1 MALEVGS
8 HIAHYDVTALIGEGG
23 MGQVYQAT
31 DTKLNRQVAL
41 KILPEAFATD
51 PDRLARFQREAQI
64 LASLNHPNIAQIH
77 GIEEDG
83 GTRALVLELVEG
95 PTLAD
100 RISKGP
106 IPIDEAL
113 PIAKQIAEALEAA
126 HEAGVI
132 HRDLKP
138 ANIKVREDGTVKV
151 LDFGLAK
158 ALDPSPTGDP
168 SQSPTLTAAATQ
180 MGVIMGTAAYMS
192 PEQAKGKT
200 VDRRSD
206 VWAFGAVLY
215 EMLAGRRAFVG
226 DDVSDTLVSVFRD
239 DPDWSALHDDV
250 PLRVRQALQVC
261 LQKDPTQRVRDISAI
276 RLAMAGAFETAV
288 SGAAE
293 PTAAAQLQVWQRP
306 VVVVGLVVVAVLLT
320 VLISA
325 LAAAIMM
332 RPAPPRQISFAIS
345 PDEALPL
352 QIAQRSPD
360 VAISPTGTHVAYLTG
375 SGNIGGERLHIRPL
389 DQLTSE
395 TLAVNGLFNSPFFAP
410 DGASVGFYDN
420 RPGAPVLQRVSV
432 DGGPTS
438 TICAL
443 PATLSGASWGS
454 DGTIVFGT
462 GDPSD
467 GLWRVAA
474 VGGEP
479 VLLTTPNPEHGE
491 VDHAWPEMLPGGHAV
506 LFTIVANPIDES
518 QIAVLSLDTGEQK
531 VLVRGGSFP
540 RYASTGH
547 LLYGVQGNLWAVG
560 FDPDQLE
567 TRGDPVPVLEDV
579 LMKAAGAV
587 NVGLSENGSLVYV
600 PGGAET
606 SQGRTLVWV
615 DREGREEAIPAPPAP
630 YESPRLSPD
639 GRYVAVEVRDAANT
653 DVMVFD
659 LDRGTLTRLT
669 FDPGLDWAPLW
680 SLDGQRVVFSSDRDG
695 SFGVYSRA
703 ADGTGQAERL
713 TTSDTNQFPQSW
725 SADGQALVVQETFDL
740 KLISV
745 GAESRTEALIETEFL
760 EFYPEVSPDGRWIAY
775 SSNESG
781 RNEVYDRPFPNVD
794 DGRWQ
799 ISRDG
804 GFSSVWSHDGRE
816 LFFRRFGSA
825 AEIMVVAVETEPTFT
840 PGNPESLFQTAP
852 FIGGGPDSDRP
863 WDVADDGRFLIM
875 RGPPGSAD
883 AGAESTEINVV
894 QNWFEELTR
903 LVPVP

>member
-1 MALEVGS
+1 M
-8 HIAHYDVTALIGEGG
+8 
-23 MGQVYQAT
+23 
-31 DTKLNRQVAL
+31 
-41 KILPEAFATD
+41 
-51 PDRLARFQREAQI
+51 
-64 LASLNHPNIAQIH
+64 LASLNHPGIAAIY
-77 GIEEDG
+77 GIEEQE

-100 RISKGP
+100 RIAKGA
-106 IPIDEAL
+106 IPVDEAL

-158 ALDPSPTGDP
+158 ALDTRPHGDP
-168 SQSPTLTAAATQ
+168 SESPTLTAAATQ

-192 PEQAKGKT
+192 PEQARGKP
-200 VDRRSD
+200 VDRRAD
-206 VWAFGAVLY
+206 IWAFGVVLY
-215 EMLAGRRAFVG
+215 EMLSGQRLFQG
-226 DDVSDTLVSVFRD
+226 DDVSLTLAKVLEKE
-239 DPDWSALHDDV
+239 PTWEALPSTAPPRMANV
-250 PLRVRQALQVC
+250 LQQC
-261 LQKDPTQRVRDISAI
+261 LQKDPRQRVQAI
-276 RLAMAGAFETAV
+276 GDVRLAMEGAFETAATTP
-288 SGAAE
+288 GASVHA
-293 PTAAAQLQVWQRP
+293 PQLQVWQRP
-306 VVVVGLVVVAVLLT
+306 VVVVGLVAVT
-320 VLISA
+320 VLITA
-325 LAAAIMM
+325 LAASIMM
-332 RPAPPRQISFAIS
+332 RAEPPRQISFAIS

-375 SGNIGGERLHIRPL
+375 SGNVGGERLHIRPL

-395 TLAVNGLFNSPFFAP
+395 TLAVNGLFNSPFFSP

-443 PATLSGASWGS
+443 PAPLFGASWGT

-462 GDPSD
+462 TDPSS

-506 LFTIVANPIDES
+506 LFTIVASPIDES

-540 RYASTGH
+540 RYAPTGH

-560 FDPDQLE
+560 FDPDRLE
-567 TRGDPVPVLEDV
+567 TRGDPVPVVEGV
-579 LMKAAGAV
+579 LMKGEGAV
-587 NVGLSENGSLVYV
+587 NVGVSENGSLVYV
-600 PGGAET
+600 PAAAAADV
-606 SQGRTLVWV
+606 GRTLVWV

-669 FDPGLDWAPLW
+669 FDPGVDWAPLW

-695 SFGVYSRA
+695 SSGVYSRA

-713 TTSDTNQFPQSW
+713 TTSDTNQSHHLPQSW
-725 SADGQALVVQETFDL
+725 SADGQALVVQETYDL

-781 RNEVYDRPFPNVD
+781 RNEVYVRPFPNVD

-816 LFFRRFGSA
+816 LFFRRSSSA
-825 AEIMVVAVETEPTFT
+825 AEIIVVAVETEPTFT

-852 FIGGGPDSDRP
+852 FIGGGPDRDRP

-883 AGAESTEINVV
+883 AGTESTEINVV